1 MPHFFHIWRYAVKN
15 LKTIEEKVRAV
26 LEQDEDARNDD
37 MTLYL
42 RVCNAYVKGAGTL
55 PLETIMLQYRLLCL
69 PNFESVGRTR
79 RKLQA
84 ECPELLGSLE
94 ARKCR
99 SAQENA
105 YRQYAKE

>member
-1 MPHFFHIWRYAVKN
+1 MPPFFHIWRYAVKN

-55 PLETIMLQYRLLCL
+55 PLETIMLQ
-69 PNFESVGRTR
+69 
-79 RKLQA
+79 
-84 ECPELLGSLE
+84 
-94 ARKCR
+94 
-99 SAQENA
+99 
-105 YRQYAKE
+105 